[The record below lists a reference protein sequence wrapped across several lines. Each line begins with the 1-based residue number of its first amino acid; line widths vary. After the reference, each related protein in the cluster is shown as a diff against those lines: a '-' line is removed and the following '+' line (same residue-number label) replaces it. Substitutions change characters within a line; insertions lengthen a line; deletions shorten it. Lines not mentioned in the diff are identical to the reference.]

1 MHQALL
7 KAAAW
12 AIGMLACALCVA
24 QDADDLRAGSS
35 TSPKV
40 GTEPGAAEGNPS
52 QDCHPIAEGTPV
64 LLELL
69 DPVGSAKVKRGDKF
83 RLRLSEDVISDGR
96 VVVPAGTDGM
106 GEVIHANP
114 SRGGGKP
121 GELLLAARH
130 LDYQGRAI
138 ALRGLKLGGRGKDTS
153 GAALAAAAGI
163 GPFALF
169 IHGKEIEIPA
179 GTQATAK
186 LAQVVSPPPTS
197 CLANTPQL
205 QAASDPTAVV
215 PPSSESDTGPAISP
229 PHQQQE

>member
-1 MHQALL
+1 MHHRSL

-12 AIGMLACALCVA
+12 TIGLLACASCMA
-24 QDADDLRAGSS
+24 QDADRLRDDSPSS
-35 TSPKV
+35 PEI
-40 GTEPGAAEGNPS
+40 GTEPTTAEDNPS
-52 QDCHPIAEGTPV
+52 QDCRPIVEGTPV

-83 RLRLSEDVISDGR
+83 RLRLSEDIVSEGS
-96 VVVPAGTDGM
+96 VVVPAGTDGV

-121 GELLLAARH
+121 GELLLAARY
-130 LDYQGRAI
+130 LDYQGQAI

-153 GAALAAAAGI
+153 GAVVAAAAGI

-186 LAQVVSPPPTS
+186 LAQSVTPIPAA
-197 CLANTPQL
+197 CLANAPQPHG
-205 QAASDPTAVV
+205 ASEPAVAS
-215 PPSSESDTGPAISP
+215 PSSESDTGPAISP